1 MSEYYELAE
10 HVVRRPTTSGLT
22 MLFDRR
28 KGVMYELNETA
39 SAVVD
44 LLAEGTDG
52 NDELV
57 TALAE
62 QFDADPEEIR
72 GDVQAMLADFTS
84 DGLVAVREAHKV
96 V

>member
-1 MSEYYELAE
+1 MSERYRLAE
-10 HVVRRPTTSGLT
+10 NVVRRSTTTGLS

-44 LLAEGTDG
+44 LLDAGTDTL
-52 NDELV
+52 ERVV

-62 QFDADPEEIR
+62 QFDAAPEEIS
-72 GDVQAMLADFTS
+72 GDVQRMLADFT
-84 DGLVAVREAHKV
+84 DGGLVV
-96 V
+96 VHEHEVA

>member
-10 HVVRRPTTSGLT
+10 NVVRRPTTSGLT

-44 LLAEGTDG
+44 LLAEGTDSD
-52 NDELV
+52 DELV
-57 TALAE
+57 TALVE
-62 QFDADPEEIR
+62 QFDADSEEIR
-72 GDVQAMLADFTS
+72 EDVRAMLADFTS
-84 DGLVAVREAHKV
+84 DGLIVVREAHKV